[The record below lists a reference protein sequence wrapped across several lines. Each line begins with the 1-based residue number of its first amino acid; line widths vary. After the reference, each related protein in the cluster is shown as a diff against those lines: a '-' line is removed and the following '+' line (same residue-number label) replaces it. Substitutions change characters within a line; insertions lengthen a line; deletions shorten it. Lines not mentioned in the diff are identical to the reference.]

1 MTYIDDSS
9 NELDKWQLIMRSE
22 ENNVTTGELNKLVT
36 KALPAKEM
44 WEWNKVSEYFHHA
57 NEMFTTIFN
66 LIDKLTVTE
75 QWKLTL
81 RANQRLNKV
90 LERIDDSGGFR
101 FYIEDELNQR
111 LVRLFN
117 QLPWSDQKKALWI
130 FSHTEEYKYD
140 VFPSVP
146 KDFDISPE
154 VKQIF
159 LTQCL
164 NTAKQQAPL
173 GDLNDWEHRW
183 SLQRLTA
190 PLIDEAKETGD
201 WQLQCQFMKITAIRL
216 SDYLA
221 IADVFLDNKEASE
234 SEYWLQQ
241 AYKTVQTP
249 YEKAECQAY
258 EVKVRVALAEYEK
271 AWQLAWQLFSCQ
283 PSFMKY
289 KKLEELQQK
298 IGVMDVQFIAK
309 VEQILAD
316 FYVETGHGF
325 EANSDALLD
334 FYIDRNEVEKG
345 RKWAL
350 THQANTHSLL
360 QIANLMIASH
370 PHDCIALYKR
380 VVGSIIGQTNNSAY
394 QEATDLLLK
403 LKRMLIANNTQLKNF
418 NEMVKQVAQA
428 YKQKRN
434 MLKLFKEHFSDCF

>member
-1 MTYIDDSS
+1 MTYIDDSI

-22 ENNVTTGELNKLVT
+22 ENNVTASELSKLIT

-44 WEWNKVSEYFHHA
+44 WEWNKVSEYFTHA
-57 NEMFTTIFN
+57 DEKFTIIFK
-66 LIDKLTVTE
+66 LIDKVTVTE

-81 RANQRLNKV
+81 KANQRLNKV

-111 LVRLFN
+111 LVTLFN
-117 QLPWSDQKKALWI
+117 QLPWSDEKKALWI

-146 KDFDISPE
+146 KDFDLSPE

-159 LTQCL
+159 LAQCL
-164 NTAKQQAPL
+164 NMAKQKAPL

-190 PLIDEAKETGD
+190 PLIDDAKHTGD
-201 WQLQCQFMKITAIRL
+201 WELQCQLMKITAIRL

-221 IADVFLDNKEASE
+221 IADVCLDNSEALKAK
-234 SEYWLQQ
+234 YWLQQ
-241 AYKTVQTP
+241 AYKVVQTP
-249 YEKAECQAY
+249 SEKGECQAY

-283 PSFMKY
+283 PSFIRY
-289 KKLEELQQK
+289 KNLEELQHQT
-298 IGVMDVQFIAK
+298 GVIDVQFVDK

-316 FYVETGHGF
+316 CYVEMGSGF
-325 EANSDALLD
+325 TANADALLD
-334 FYIDRNEVEKG
+334 FYIDRNEVEKA
-345 RKWAL
+345 RTWAL
-350 THQANTHSLL
+350 AHQANTNSLL
-360 QIANLMIASH
+360 TIANLMIASH
-370 PHDCIALYKR
+370 PNDCISLYQR
-380 VVGSIIGQTNNSAY
+380 VVGSIIKQTNNSAY

-403 LKRMLIANNTQLKNF
+403 LKRMLIANNAELKTF
-418 NEMVKQVAQA
+418 NQMVKQVAQS

-434 MLKLFKEHFSDCF
+434 MQKLFKEHFSDCF